1 MKRIL
6 SKGLAVVLALAACTG
21 CKSTEGETFHYVNLS
36 QVLCT
41 FLGEENQPLEITVK
55 ASPADYE
62 VAPGAS
68 WLKAEKSEDGKTL
81 TLTVEDNET
90 GAERSTTVT
99 VEAGQAVQQITVNQL
114 AKDNEFVRYRRLE
127 TFQSGAAISPNGKY
141 VGGFV
146 PSIAPDDSWQY
157 SPTIIDME
165 TGDVYEFGPYPES
178 LILPTSVSCVTSQ
191 GLMYVVNGQGD
202 MFAFDMHERN
212 YFIPEVAGYA
222 TIQVNS
228 SSADGTKWVGRA
240 TGKGE
245 TMYVPLISE
254 NGTVR
259 ELPMTELNYRNEP
272 HSMGI
277 IARGISA
284 DGSIAYGTIWDNLD
298 FGMVYWKDWQNGG
311 QAEYVG
317 KDVHVRKV
325 EKALDSQG
333 LEYDYYCADGM
344 ICQANR
350 TNISPSGKW
359 IAGSYR
365 TWTLAENRMD
375 AVTSQVAAF
384 YDVETET
391 TVIVDE
397 YGESTG
403 THVTDDGIG
412 FIGLGSLG
420 ISSGRVYDCNT
431 RTDLGTTQEW
441 VYDNYGIIIPNCY
454 VTSISPDGTV
464 VFGRYLE
471 SSAGGHMKFPGWYV
485 APPVAE

>member
-228 SSADGTKWVGRA
+228 SSAYGTKWVGRA

-259 ELPMTELNYRNEP
+259 ELPRRSSTT
-272 HSMGI
+272 
-277 IARGISA
+277 A
-284 DGSIAYGTIWDNLD
+284 T
-298 FGMVYWKDWQNGG
+298 
-311 QAEYVG
+311 
-317 KDVHVRKV
+317 
-325 EKALDSQG
+325 
-333 LEYDYYCADGM
+333 
-344 ICQANR
+344 NR
-350 TNISPSGKW
+350 TAWALSP
-359 IAGSYR
+359 
-365 TWTLAENRMD
+365 
-375 AVTSQVAAF
+375 AASPP
-384 YDVETET
+384 TARLP
-391 TVIVDE
+391 TVR
-397 YGESTG
+397 
-403 THVTDDGIG
+403 
-412 FIGLGSLG
+412 F
-420 ISSGRVYDCNT
+420 
-431 RTDLGTTQEW
+431 GTTS
-441 VYDNYGIIIPNCY
+441 
-454 VTSISPDGTV
+454 TSAWSIGT
-464 VFGRYLE
+464 RRAM
-471 SSAGGHMKFPGWYV
+471 SIT
-485 APPVAE
+485 